1 MRMRTA
7 VCAASLA
14 AALALA
20 VPAVAAAGNG
30 GGSPKSSSSISLAQ
44 PTEPGY
50 GDFVSFSVSTTAT
63 TQPWVNLKCFQSG
76 ALVAEGWAAYFGTN
90 PTPTFGLY
98 SPMWTGGAADC
109 TAYLDMYANG
119 RFRPLASTSFQV
131 SA

>member
-1 MRMRTA
+1 MMMRTA

-30 GGSPKSSSSISLAQ
+30 GGSVKSSSSISLAQ
-44 PTEPGY
+44 PSAAY
-50 GDFVSFSVSTTAT
+50 GDHVSFTVSTTAT
-63 TQPWVNLKCFQSG
+63 TQPWVNLQCFQGG
-76 ALVAEGWAAYFGTN
+76 ALVAEGWASYFGTN
-90 PTPTFGLY
+90 PAPTFGLY

-119 RFRPLASTSFQV
+119 RFRQLMSTSFHV
-131 SA
+131 SG